1 MGCQLLDLLPENAV
15 VGVEKPKHTMLPLLI
30 VLFLISYGLLAMLVV
45 EQAHTID
52 AQRTLIQQLF
62 SDSVELTTLKGK
74 AAQHNPHARNS
85 LKSQT
90 PSPQV
95 QAPPSKRETPSS
107 QVDSGSKPSSQKGT
121 RKLQKPERPPADA
134 SGIAD
139 ERRNPYTI

>member
-1 MGCQLLDLLPENAV
+1 MGCQLLNLLPDNAMA
-15 VGVEKPKHTMLPLLI
+15 GVEKPKHSMLPLLI
-30 VLFLISYGLLAMLVV
+30 VLFLISYALLAMLVV

-52 AQRTLIQQLF
+52 AQRFLIRQLF
-62 SDSVELTTLKGK
+62 SDSVELMSLKGK
-74 AAQHNPHARNS
+74 LAQHQHANTRS
-85 LKSQT
+85 KPQT

-95 QAPPSKRETPSS
+95 QVPRSKRETPSS

-121 RKLQKPERPPADA
+121 QKLQKPERPPSDA

>member
-1 MGCQLLDLLPENAV
+1 MGCQLLNLLPENAV
-15 VGVEKPKHTMLPLLI
+15 VGIEKPKHTMLPLLI

-74 AAQHNPHARNS
+74 AAQHNPHAKNGP
-85 LKSQT
+85 KSQT

-107 QVDSGSKPSSQKGT
+107 QVDQGSKPSSQKGN
-121 RKLQKPERPPADA
+121 RKLQKPEKPPTDA

-139 ERRNPYTI
+139 ERRNPSTI